1 MSCVIGGESLNIFYR
16 NDGAVS
22 QPIGVILIVTI
33 TIVLALLVLLMMNF
47 QLFAT
52 SPEEGI
58 PEIFTITAIE
68 SSDEITGH
76 LNFDS
81 RVILLHTGASAF
93 QNNNLKARFF
103 KNGQPVS
110 ASIITMN
117 GHDFI
122 STSHFGVQWMGGSG
136 CSGTTWSPGE
146 RICIDFSDGTFH
158 PGERVQVDIIDK
170 EKDLLISRHTYL
182 SS

>member
-1 MSCVIGGESLNIFYR
+1 MYVSCR
-16 NDGAVS
+16 NENAVS
-22 QPIGVILIVTI
+22 QPLGVILMVAVTI
-33 TIVLALLVLLMMNF
+33 LLALIMLLMMNIH
-47 QLFAT
+47 LPAWN
-52 SPEEGI
+52 PDKGI
-58 PEIFTITAIE
+58 PEIFTITSIE

-81 RVILLHTGASAF
+81 RVIILHTGVSAF

-170 EKDLLISRHTYL
+170 EKDLVISRHTYL
-182 SS
+182 SN